1 MKTKDGRKIIE
12 QIVSVR
18 SRLRF
23 ERREAELFA
32 RLSAIESSYE
42 RVDPGVPELL
52 RYYPTALVACVES
65 YFRLAI
71 KELIDSGE
79 PYLGNSRQLLRREGY
94 DFDILMGLHGE
105 TITIG
110 EVISHHPSIS
120 SLGHV
125 IATMEQVM
133 GTDFRKAIAEVYDR
147 WNVEI
152 GKKPRQPIIF
162 NLDDTF
168 GHVER
173 TFELRHVLCH
183 ETATAIEIEK
193 EEIDKCIHHTSVFL
207 KASDELISQTHFPDA
222 PLTQAD
228 MNEASYSEYEKEREG
243 MDALVKTIS
252 DGFSSK

>member
-42 RVDPGVPELL
+42 RVDPAVPELL
-52 RYYPTALVACVES
+52 RYYPTALVACLES

-105 TITIG
+105 TITI
-110 EVISHHPSIS
+110 E
-120 SLGHV
+120 
-125 IATMEQVM
+125 
-133 GTDFRKAIAEVYDR
+133 
-147 WNVEI
+147 
-152 GKKPRQPIIF
+152 
-162 NLDDTF
+162 
-168 GHVER
+168 
-173 TFELRHVLCH
+173 
-183 ETATAIEIEK
+183 
-193 EEIDKCIHHTSVFL
+193 
-207 KASDELISQTHFPDA
+207 
-222 PLTQAD
+222 PLA
-228 MNEASYSEYEKEREG
+228 K
-243 MDALVKTIS
+243 L
-252 DGFSSK
+252 